1 MGGVAKV
8 IKKVT
13 GGGEKPKAKP
23 RVVETAEV
31 SDPEMTKSTMEDR
44 ELSSARR
51 SRRGRSAGYRSLMSD
66 SRTDTLGGGSKL
78 G

>member
-13 GGGEKPKAKP
+13 GSGEKPKAKP
-23 RVVETAEV
+23 RVVEAAEV
-31 SDPEMTKSTMEDR
+31 SDTVETKSTMADR
-44 ELSSARR
+44 ELVSARR

>member
-13 GGGEKPKAKP
+13 GGGEKPKPK
-23 RVVETAEV
+23 VVEAPKV
-31 SDPEMTKSTMEDR
+31 SDPVETKSTMADR
-44 ELSSARR
+44 ELVSARR